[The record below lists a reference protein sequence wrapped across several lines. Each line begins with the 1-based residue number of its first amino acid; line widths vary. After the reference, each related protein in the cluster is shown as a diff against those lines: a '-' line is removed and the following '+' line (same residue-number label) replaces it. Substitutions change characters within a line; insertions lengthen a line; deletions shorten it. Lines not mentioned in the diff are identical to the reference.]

1 MKAASLCALVVAIVA
16 AVPLAQERADTPRE
30 EESEAIRSGRSF
42 YQANCASCHGI
53 DAKGVLGP
61 DLTVLWSAGMSDDR
75 IFDTIRRG
83 VPGAEMPASK
93 APDSDI
99 RAAMA
104 YLRRLAPT
112 IPVESSTGNVAAG
125 EKIFWTSCGNCHRV
139 NGRGGRLGPD
149 LSRIGSSRPRA
160 ALVREI
166 REPSAAIVPG
176 YQTVTVVASDGQR
189 IKGAKKSED
198 AYSILIMDT
207 REGLQGYLKANVRE
221 VITDKRSLMPD
232 FGAEWLSEGDLNDL
246 LRYLGTLRG
255 GS

>member
-16 AVPLAQERADTPRE
+16 AVPLAQERADTQRE

-53 DAKGVLGP
+53 DAKGGLGP
-61 DLTVLWSAGMSDDR
+61 GLTVLWSAGVGGAR

-83 VPGAEMPASK
+83 VPGAEMPAST

-104 YLRRLAPT
+104 YLRSLAPT

-149 LSRIGSSRPRA
+149 LSRIGSAPARGAPGPENSAPRA
-160 ALVREI
+160 A
-166 REPSAAIVPG
+166 SGPG
-176 YQTVTVVASDGQR
+176 
-189 IKGAKKSED
+189 D
-198 AYSILIMDT
+198 AT
-207 REGLQGYLKANVRE
+207 R
-221 VITDKRSLMPD
+221 
-232 FGAEWLSEGDLNDL
+232 
-246 LRYLGTLRG
+246 
-255 GS
+255 

>member
-1 MKAASLCALVVAIVA
+1 MNATSLCALVVAIVV

-30 EESEAIRSGRSF
+30 GEPEAVRSGRSF
-42 YQANCASCHGI
+42 YQAQCASCHGI

-61 DLTVLWSAGMSDDR
+61 DLTVLWNAGLSDDR

-83 VPGAEMPASK
+83 VPGAEMPAST
-93 APDSDI
+93 ASDSEI
-99 RAAMA
+99 RATMA
-104 YLRRLAPT
+104 YLRSLAPT
-112 IPVESSTGNVAAG
+112 IPVDSSPGNVAAG

-176 YQTVTVVASDGQR
+176 YQGVTVVASDGRR
-189 IKGAKKSED
+189 IRGARKGED

-207 REGLQGYLKANVRE
+207 RESLQSYLKANVQE
-221 VITDKRSLMPD
+221 VVAEKRSLMPD
-232 FGAEWLSEGDLNDL
+232 FGAERLSEGDLNDL
-246 LRYLGTLRG
+246 LSYLGSLRAG
-255 GS
+255 R